1 MVFVP
6 AVTWM
11 PTSQAETVVAVLFT
25 VMEPMVLL
33 AMATVPL
40 LVEPMP
46 KLVPLLNAVVTE
58 MEPVPV
64 PLPMV
69 LPVTV
74 PMFTLPACT

>member
-1 MVFVP
+1 
-6 AVTWM
+6 M
-11 PTSQAETVVAVLFT
+11 PTSDAETKVFNPFT

-40 LVEPMP
+40 LVEPIP
-46 KLVPLLNAVVTE
+46 KLVPPVPAVVTE

-64 PLPMV
+64 PPPMV

-74 PMFTLPACT
+74 PMFTLPATT